1 LADFEPKFLHQK
13 RVHAHRPGWARLIK
27 RQFTLAP
34 LKEGGLNGYIS
45 LLRMEKVRS
54 PLIKTINGKQT
65 TIIGDGFS
73 WLQYYLTGCDYSAV
87 ATLNQDGKLVQ
98 WYLDVISAMGVD
110 EVGYPWYDDLY
121 LDVVATPD
129 GWVEIIDGND
139 LDVALQNKAID
150 QLMHYQAW
158 RTAERLADELRKG
171 EFVLNQRV
179 EKDRENLL
187 EQAPLLVGNW

>member
-1 LADFEPKFLHQK
+1 MTDFEPKFLHQK
-13 RVHAHRPGWARLIK
+13 RVHAHRPGWTRLIK
-27 RQFTLAP
+27 RQFTLVP
-34 LKEGGLNGYIS
+34 LNEGGLNGYIS
-45 LLRMEKVRS
+45 LLRMEQVRS
-54 PLIKTINGKQT
+54 PLIKTINEKPI

-139 LDVALQNKAID
+139 LDLALQNKAID
-150 QLMHYQAW
+150 QLMHHHAW
-158 RTAERLADELRKG
+158 KTAERLADELHKG
-171 EFVLNQRV
+171 VFALSQRV